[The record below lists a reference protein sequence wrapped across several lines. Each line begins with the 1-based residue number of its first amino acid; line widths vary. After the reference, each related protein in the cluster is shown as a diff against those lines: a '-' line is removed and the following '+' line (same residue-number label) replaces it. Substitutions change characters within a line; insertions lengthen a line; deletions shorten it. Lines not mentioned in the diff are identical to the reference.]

1 MNEKAKL
8 ESSPVITREKIKKEK
23 YLGYFEMPDCGGEL
37 HLVKIKLTD
46 GKSYLIAGGACNAGM
61 LGEYVREN
69 DSCFS
74 LDENLQEF
82 FHDIEEYENGGFPSE
97 DLLAFYGSL
106 VI

>member
-1 MNEKAKL
+1 MTKKAKL

-23 YLGYFEMPDCGGEL
+23 YLGLVESPAGET
-37 HLVKIKLTD
+37 HLVKIKLKD
-46 GKSYLIAGGACNAGM
+46 GKSFLVAGGACNAGM
-61 LGEYVREN
+61 IGRYVRKI

-74 LDENLQEF
+74 LDANLQEF
-82 FHDIEEYENGGFPSE
+82 FHDIEEQESGGIPSE